1 MKNIN
6 NLTFG
11 LFNYPKRFWY
21 RNLKDIPIFIKRI
34 FFTLKH
40 GYSPVAQFE
49 TFEWF
54 MDVMK
59 EILTNYRYNRMG
71 SPVVI
76 DNFFDVKEEN
86 PNDIANE
93 EAYNAILDRMIIL
106 LDLMDENNQ
115 LYNDMDWKEA
125 DKKKEDAKNEFF
137 KLFSEQFYGLWD

>member
-1 MKNIN
+1 MDANK
-6 NLTFG
+6 LSCG
-11 LFNYPKRFWY
+11 LFVFRGKNWW

-59 EILTNYRYNRMG
+59 EILTNYRYHRMG

-86 PNDIANE
+86 SNDVVNE
-93 EAYNAILDRMIIL
+93 EEYNAILDRMIVL
-106 LDLMDENNQ
+106 LDLMDEHNK

>member
-1 MKNIN
+1 MDANK
-6 NLTFG
+6 LSCG
-11 LFNYPKRFWY
+11 LFVFRGKNWW

-86 PNDIANE
+86 SNDIANE
-93 EAYNAILDRMIIL
+93 EAYNAILDRMIVL
-106 LDLMDENNQ
+106 LDLMDEHNQ

>member
-1 MKNIN
+1 MDTNK
-6 NLTFG
+6 LSCG
-11 LFNYPKRFWY
+11 LFMFRGKNWW
-21 RNLKDIPIFIKRI
+21 RNLKDISIFFQRI

-86 PNDIANE
+86 SNDVVNE
-93 EAYNAILDRMIIL
+93 EAYNAILDRMIVL
-106 LDLMDENNQ
+106 LDLMDEHNQ

>member
-1 MKNIN
+1 MDANK
-6 NLTFG
+6 LSCG
-11 LFNYPKRFWY
+11 LFVFRGKNWW

-86 PNDIANE
+86 SNDVVNE
-93 EAYNAILDRMIIL
+93 EAYNTILDRMIVL
-106 LDLMDENNQ
+106 LDLMDEHNK

>member
-1 MKNIN
+1 MDANK
-6 NLTFG
+6 LSCG
-11 LFNYPKRFWY
+11 LFMFRGKNWW

-86 PNDIANE
+86 SNDVVNE
-93 EAYNAILDRMIIL
+93 EAYNAILDRMIVL
-106 LDLMDENNQ
+106 LDLMDEHNQ

>member
-1 MKNIN
+1 MDANK
-6 NLTFG
+6 LSCG
-11 LFNYPKRFWY
+11 LFVFRGKNWW

-40 GYSPVAQFE
+40 GYSPVARWE
-49 TFEWF
+49 TFGWF

-86 PNDIANE
+86 SNDVVNE
-93 EAYNAILDRMIIL
+93 EAYNAILDRMIVL
-106 LDLMDENNQ
+106 LDLMDEHNQ

>member
-1 MKNIN
+1 MDANK
-6 NLTFG
+6 LSCG
-11 LFNYPKRFWY
+11 LFVFRGKNWW

-86 PNDIANE
+86 SNDVVNE
-93 EAYNAILDRMIIL
+93 EEYNAILDRMIVL
-106 LDLMDENNQ
+106 LDLMDEHNK

>member
-1 MKNIN
+1 MDANK
-6 NLTFG
+6 LSCG
-11 LFNYPKRFWY
+11 LFVFRGKDWW

-86 PNDIANE
+86 PNDVVNE
-93 EAYNAILDRMIIL
+93 EAYNAILDRMIVL
-106 LDLMDENNQ
+106 LDLMDEHNQ

>member
-1 MKNIN
+1 MDTNK
-6 NLTFG
+6 LSWG
-11 LFNYPKRFWY
+11 LFMFHGKDWW

-86 PNDIANE
+86 SNDVVNE
-93 EAYNAILDRMIIL
+93 EEYNAILDRMIDL
-106 LDLMDENNQ
+106 LDKMDESNPIYNN
-115 LYNDMDWKEA
+115 MSWKDA

>member
-1 MKNIN
+1 MNANK
-6 NLTFG
+6 LSCG
-11 LFNYPKRFWY
+11 LFVFRGKNWW

-59 EILTNYRYNRMG
+59 EILINYRYNRMG

-86 PNDIANE
+86 PNDVANE
-93 EAYNAILDRMIIL
+93 EAYNAILDRMIVL
-106 LDLMDENNQ
+106 LDLMDEHNQ

-137 KLFSEQFYGLWD
+137 KLFSKYFYTLWD

>member
-1 MKNIN
+1 MDTNK
-6 NLTFG
+6 LSCG
-11 LFNYPKRFWY
+11 LFMFRGKNWW
-21 RNLKDIPIFIKRI
+21 RNLRDIPIFIKRI

-59 EILTNYRYNRMG
+59 EILTNYRYHRMG

-86 PNDIANE
+86 SNDVVNG
-93 EAYNAILDRMIIL
+93 EAYNAILDRMIVL
-106 LDLMDENNQ
+106 LDLMDEHNQ

>member
-1 MKNIN
+1 MDANK
-6 NLTFG
+6 LSCG
-11 LFNYPKRFWY
+11 LFVFRGKNWW

-86 PNDIANE
+86 SNDVVNE
-93 EAYNAILDRMIIL
+93 EEYNAILDRMIVL

>member
-1 MKNIN
+1 MDANK
-6 NLTFG
+6 LSCG
-11 LFNYPKRFWY
+11 LFVFRGKNWW

-86 PNDIANE
+86 PNDVVNE
-93 EAYNAILDRMIIL
+93 EAYNAILDRMIVL
-106 LDLMDENNQ
+106 LDLMDEHNQ

>member
-1 MKNIN
+1 MDANK
-6 NLTFG
+6 LSCG
-11 LFNYPKRFWY
+11 LFVFRGKNWW
-21 RNLKDIPIFIKRI
+21 RNLKDILIFIKRI

-86 PNDIANE
+86 SNDVVNE
-93 EAYNAILDRMIIL
+93 EEYNAILDRMIVL
-106 LDLMDENNQ
+106 LDLMDEHNQ
-115 LYNDMDWKEA
+115 LYDDMDWKEA

>member
-1 MKNIN
+1 MDANK
-6 NLTFG
+6 LSCG
-11 LFNYPKRFWY
+11 LFMFRGKNWW

-86 PNDIANE
+86 SNDIANE
-93 EAYNAILDRMIIL
+93 EAYNAILDRMIVL
-106 LDLMDENNQ
+106 LDLMDEHNQ

>member
-1 MKNIN
+1 MDANK
-6 NLTFG
+6 LSCG
-11 LFNYPKRFWY
+11 LFVFRGKNWW
-21 RNLKDIPIFIKRI
+21 RNLRDIPIFIKRI

-86 PNDIANE
+86 SNDVVNE
-93 EAYNAILDRMIIL
+93 EAYNAILDRMIVL
-106 LDLMDENNQ
+106 LDLMDEHNQ

>member
-1 MKNIN
+1 MFHGKS
-6 NLTFG
+6 
-11 LFNYPKRFWY
+11 WW
-21 RNLKDIPIFIKRI
+21 RNLKDIPMFIKRI
-34 FFTLKH
+34 FFVLKH
-40 GYSPVAQFE
+40 GYSPVAQWE
-49 TFEWF
+49 IYEWF
-54 MDVMK
+54 MSVMK

-86 PNDIANE
+86 SNDVVNE
-93 EAYNAILDRMIIL
+93 EEYNAILDRMIVL
-106 LDLMDENNQ
+106 LDLMDEHNQ

>member
-1 MKNIN
+1 MNIN
-6 NLTFG
+6 KLSFG
-11 LFNYPKRFWY
+11 LFMFHGKSWW

-34 FFTLKH
+34 FFVLKH
-40 GYSPVAQFE
+40 GYSPVAQWE
-49 TFEWF
+49 TYGWF
-54 MDVMK
+54 MSVMK

-76 DNFFDVKEEN
+76 DNSFDVVV
-86 PNDIANE
+86 NE
-93 EAYNAILDRMIIL
+93 EEYNAILDRMIVL
-106 LDLMDENNQ
+106 LDLMDEHNQ

>member
-1 MKNIN
+1 MDTNK
-6 NLTFG
+6 LSCG
-11 LFNYPKRFWY
+11 LFMFRGKNWW
-21 RNLKDIPIFIKRI
+21 RNLRDIPIFIKRV

-86 PNDIANE
+86 SNDVANE
-93 EAYNAILDRMIIL
+93 EAYNAILDRMIVL
-106 LDLMDENNQ
+106 LDLMDEHNQ

>member
-1 MKNIN
+1 MDANK
-6 NLTFG
+6 LSCG
-11 LFNYPKRFWY
+11 LFVFRGKNWW

-86 PNDIANE
+86 SNDVANE
-93 EAYNAILDRMIIL
+93 EEYNAILDRMIVL
-106 LDLMDENNQ
+106 LDLMDEHNQ

>member
-1 MKNIN
+1 MDTNK
-6 NLTFG
+6 LSCG
-11 LFNYPKRFWY
+11 LFMFRGKNWW

-59 EILTNYRYNRMG
+59 EILTNYRYHRMG

-86 PNDIANE
+86 SNDVVNE
-93 EAYNAILDRMIIL
+93 EAYNAILDRMIVL
-106 LDLMDENNQ
+106 LDLMDEHNQ

>member
-1 MKNIN
+1 MDANK
-6 NLTFG
+6 LSCG
-11 LFNYPKRFWY
+11 LFVFRGKNWW

-59 EILTNYRYNRMG
+59 EILINYRYNRMG

-86 PNDIANE
+86 SNDVVNE
-93 EAYNAILDRMIIL
+93 EEYNAILDRMIVL
-106 LDLMDENNQ
+106 LDLMDEHNQ

-137 KLFSEQFYGLWD
+137 KLFSKYFYTLWD

>member
-1 MKNIN
+1 M
-6 NLTFG
+6 
-11 LFNYPKRFWY
+11 
-21 RNLKDIPIFIKRI
+21 
-34 FFTLKH
+34 
-40 GYSPVAQFE
+40 S
-49 TFEWF
+49 
-54 MDVMK
+54 VMK

-86 PNDIANE
+86 PNDVVNE
-93 EAYNAILDRMIIL
+93 EAYNAILDRMIVL
-106 LDLMDENNQ
+106 LDLMDEHNQ